1 MSTAVDLYGAVRK
14 GIEQGSGWPI
24 AREVVRQTTP
34 WGMAIAMAGD
44 GAAVGGVLGNFI
56 GGPPGAVVGAVIG
69 GLVGGLVGGI
79 AGFISGSWLTDL
91 F

>member
-1 MSTAVDLYGAVRK
+1 MLAAVVSTAIDLFDAFRK

-24 AREVVRQTTP
+24 AREVVRQATT

-56 GGPPGAVVGAVIG
+56 GGPPGP
-69 GLVGGLVGGI
+69 
-79 AGFISGSWLTDL
+79 SSEP
-91 F
+91 